1 MCKAV
6 LDDDDGD
13 VVVDR
18 FFGIIVVGLPVAG
31 TKAWP
36 VVDSISKAKRAE
48 RIRVEQFI
56 VYGGVSG
63 VGNDSNNEVVGCAY
77 VLFETIRRCL
87 PASHPRAVTWGW

>member
-36 VVDSISKAKRAE
+36 VVASISNAKRAE
-48 RIRVEQFI
+48 RMLVEHFI
-56 VYGGVSG
+56 VYWSVSG
-63 VGNDSNNEVVGCAY
+63 FGNNDSNKVAGCAGDS
-77 VLFETIRRCL
+77 LETIYRCL
-87 PASHPRAVTWGW
+87 SAAIHAR